1 MRKFL
6 MILAFLFIAI
16 GIASCTGAQ
25 NITVTFEE
33 NGGEAVED
41 MVISI
46 NSTSINLP
54 TPVREGFTFDGWY
67 LDNAFTQPFTIAA
80 LLTQTGSV
88 TLYAKW
94 ADDVVQYTITFESNG
109 GSSVSA
115 ITQGAGTTVTAP
127 TNPTKSGFTFGGW
140 FSDSALTTAYTFGTM
155 PAENITLYA
164 KWVAEVTNQTITFES
179 NGGSAVANLVAAIG
193 STIAAPTAPTK
204 MGYTFGG
211 WYSDSALTTAYT
223 FTTMPADALT
233 LYAKWTLNNY
243 TISFEENGGSVVAD
257 KTQGYN
263 TAVVAPTAP
272 TKMGYTFGGWYSD
285 SALTTAYTFGTM
297 PAQNITLYAKW
308 TLNNY
313 TITFEEN
320 GGSAVLDITQ
330 GYNTAVVAPTAPTK
344 MGYTFGGWYSDSAL
358 TTAYTFSTMPAQ
370 NITLYAKWTLNNYT

>member
-1 MRKFL
+1 MSYATREILLLRFFVSSHNKLGGVGMRKFL

-67 LDNAFTQPFTIAA
+67 LDTAFTQPFTIAA

-109 GSSVSA
+109 GSSVTA
-115 ITQGAGTTVTAP
+115 ITQGAGTAVTAP

-155 PAENITLYA
+155 PRKHHTLC
-164 KWVAEVTNQTITFES
+164 
-179 NGGSAVANLVAAIG
+179 
-193 STIAAPTAPTK
+193 K
-204 MGYTFGG
+204 MGCSCYQ
-211 WYSDSALTTAYT
+211 S
-223 FTTMPADALT
+223 
-233 LYAKWTLNNY
+233 NY
-243 TISFEENGGSVVAD
+243 HI
-257 KTQGYN
+257 
-263 TAVVAPTAP
+263 
-272 TKMGYTFGGWYSD
+272 
-285 SALTTAYTFGTM
+285 
-297 PAQNITLYAKW
+297 
-308 TLNNY
+308 
-313 TITFEEN
+313 
-320 GGSAVLDITQ
+320 
-330 GYNTAVVAPTAPTK
+330 
-344 MGYTFGGWYSDSAL
+344 
-358 TTAYTFSTMPAQ
+358 
-370 NITLYAKWTLNNYT
+370 